1 MFDRFLLFLCQNYE
15 LIDMET
21 IKIHDKWFRTSYTET
36 EILKH
41 IKEVADRINNDMKG
55 KNPLFLAVLNGSF
68 MFAADLMKMIN
79 IPCEISFVKLASYEG
94 TMSTGKI
101 KEVFGINEDIS
112 GRTIIIVEDIVES
125 GLTMKRMIDTL
136 GTRNP
141 ESVHICTLLLKPER
155 LQVNL
160 NIEYAAMKIPND
172 FIVGFG
178 LDYDRQGRNLR
189 DIYTLVEDVAD
200 DK

>member
-1 MFDRFLLFLCQNYE
+1 MFGRFLLFLCQNYE
-15 LIDMET
+15 LIEMDT

-41 IKEVADRINNDMKG
+41 VKEVADRINNDMKG

-155 LQVNL
+155 LKVNL

-172 FIVGFG
+172 FIVGYG

-200 DK
+200 EK

>member
-41 IKEVADRINNDMKG
+41 IKEVANRINNDMKG

-172 FIVGFG
+172 FIVGYG